1 MTLLEQIH
9 NLEMDRPLVMG
20 ILNVTP
26 DSFSDGG
33 SFTSE
38 EAIKR
43 QIESMQTAGVDIIDI
58 GGEST
63 RPGAFS
69 VSLEQELERVLPVI
83 EWVRNLS
90 DVKISVD
97 TYKTEVMRASIELGV
112 DMINDVNAL
121 QSDGAVELVAQ
132 ANIPVCLMHKKGE
145 PSSMQDAPTY
155 HQVVEEVSEF
165 LLERA
170 RVCEEQGVRKGAII
184 LDPGFG
190 FGKSLQHNVDLFERL
205 DELMALSYPLL
216 VGVSRK
222 RMIGELLDDL
232 PVEKRMV
239 GSVAAAMMAAMKGAR
254 ILRVHDVEETM
265 QALKVTM
272 ALL

>member
-9 NLEMDRPLVMG
+9 NPEQERPLIMG

-33 SFTSE
+33 HFTSE
-38 EAIKR
+38 DAIKH
-43 QIESMQTAGVDIIDI
+43 QIEIMQKSGVDIIDI

-90 DVKISVD
+90 DVKISID
-97 TYKTEVMRASIELGV
+97 TYKTQVMRSSIALGV

-121 QSDGAVELVAQ
+121 QSDGAIDVVAE
-132 ANIPVCLMHKKGE
+132 AKIPVCLMHKQGE
-145 PSSMQDAPTY
+145 PKNMQDAPVY
-155 HQVVEEVSEF
+155 QQVVENVSSF

-170 RVCEEQGVRKGAII
+170 SVCEAGGIAKGSIV

-190 FGKSLQHNVDLFERL
+190 FGKTLQHNIELFERL
-205 DELMALSYPLL
+205 DELIALRYPIL

-222 RMIGELLDDL
+222 RMIGELLDNL

-265 QALKVTM
+265 QAIKVTM